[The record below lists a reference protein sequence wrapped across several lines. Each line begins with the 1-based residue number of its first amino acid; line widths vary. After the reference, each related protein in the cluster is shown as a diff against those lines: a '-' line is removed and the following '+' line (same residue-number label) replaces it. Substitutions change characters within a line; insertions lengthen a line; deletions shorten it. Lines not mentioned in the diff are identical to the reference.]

1 MSYKTQKSNTK
12 QDMEMIQDSIQT
24 KVNTPFGKRLK
35 QLHWTT
41 RIETFVTTHIETFV
55 PFIRK
60 FTKKIEGH
68 IELQFKINFSKQRPR
83 ES

>member
-1 MSYKTQKSNTK
+1 MSYKTHKSNTK
-12 QDMEMIQDSIQT
+12 HDMEMIQDSIQT
-24 KVNTPFGKRLK
+24 KIITPFCLHFFPIKSLI
-35 QLHWTT
+35 QLYWTT
-41 RIETFVTTHIETFV
+41 RIETFV

-68 IELQFKINFSKQRPR
+68 IELQFKINFSKQKPR